1 MEPID
6 TNIDIILPAKLKALR
21 ASRGLTLDQLAEAS
35 GVSRAMI
42 SRIERGEAS
51 PTAVLLSRLLTPL
64 NETLSGFFAATTQS
78 VSPLSRRNEQLLWR
92 DPETGYVRRAVSPLG
107 FDINVDLVEV
117 ELPAGARVA
126 LPPMSLTPPQTQY
139 IWLLEGDLTM
149 ECDSGIHQLKPGDC
163 LFMTL
168 AAGITF
174 HNQFTKP
181 CRYAVILKKG

>member
-1 MEPID
+1 MESNDANLEI
-6 TNIDIILPAKLKALR
+6 TLPAKLKALR
-21 ASRGLTLDQLAEAS
+21 ASRGLTLDQLAEIS

-42 SRIERGEAS
+42 SRIERGQAS
-51 PTAVLLSRLLTPL
+51 PTAVLLARLLAPL
-64 NETLSGFFAATTQS
+64 NETLSGFFTATMQPA
-78 VSPLSRRNEQLLWR
+78 SPLCRRDDQSLWR

-126 LPPMSLTPPQTQY
+126 LPPMALTPPQSQY
-139 IWLLEGDLTM
+139 IWLLEGELTM
-149 ECDSGIHQLKPGDC
+149 ECDSGVHHLLAGDC

-168 AAGITF
+168 APGITF
-174 HNQFTKP
+174 HNQSPKP

>member
-1 MEPID
+1 MESID

-78 VSPLSRRNEQLLWR
+78 VDRKS
-92 DPETGYVRRAVSPLG
+92 VV
-107 FDINVDLVEV
+107 
-117 ELPAGARVA
+117 
-126 LPPMSLTPPQTQY
+126 
-139 IWLLEGDLTM
+139 
-149 ECDSGIHQLKPGDC
+149 
-163 LFMTL
+163 
-168 AAGITF
+168 
-174 HNQFTKP
+174 
-181 CRYAVILKKG
+181 